1 MTPVMPPE
9 GQPARAKTAAPWPR
23 PSRRVVRLA
32 RIVALAVIIGVGIS
46 ELYFAVTGWT
56 QTDAGAY
63 WNAAL
68 RLRAGLP
75 LYPVV
80 GDVEASDVYRYAPW
94 FAWLTVP
101 FTYLPVQVAGAIW
114 SAILLG
120 ASWFAI
126 LPLVR
131 RAAWTQVAF
140 FFPILV
146 GISAYGNVHA
156 LLIAVLVWTIRTPSG
171 PLWIGVAASLKVVP
185 ILYALTYIG
194 RGEWLRAVAAGLVA
208 GLLWA
213 PALLL
218 NLSGY
223 VTEQGQAGL
232 FGSTVAYVAVAA
244 LTVVAALALAR
255 SRFGWLAS
263 AASVVLVAPRF
274 FIYDLTYFLVGAD
287 GGARDRTNGSGPRD
301 RRRG

>member
-1 MTPVMPPE
+1 V
-9 GQPARAKTAAPWPR
+9 ADAATAARWPR
-23 PSRRVVRLA
+23 PPRRVVRLA

-46 ELYFAVTGWT
+46 ELYFAITGWK
-56 QTDAGAY
+56 QSDAGAY

-68 RLRAGLP
+68 RLRAGQP

-80 GDVEASDVYRYAPW
+80 SSVEASDVYRYAPW

-114 SAILLG
+114 SVILVG
-120 ASWFAI
+120 ASCFAI
-126 LPLVR
+126 LPLLR

-146 GISAYGNVHA
+146 GISAYGNVQA
-156 LLIAVLVWTIRTPSG
+156 LLIAVLVWMIRKPSG
-171 PLWIGVAASLKVVP
+171 PLWIGVAASLKIVP
-185 ILYALTYIG
+185 LLYLLTYIG
-194 RGEWLRAVAAGLVA
+194 RGEWLRAVAALFVA
-208 GLLWA
+208 ALLWA

-218 NLSGY
+218 DMSGY
-223 VTEQGQAGL
+223 VTEKGQAGL
-232 FGSTVAYVAVAA
+232 FGSTVAYVAAA
-244 LTVVAALALAR
+244 MLTLVAALALAR

-274 FIYDLTYFLVGAD
+274 FIYDVTYFLVGAD
-287 GGARDRTNGSGPRD
+287 GGAGTNGSGPAEPA
-301 RRRG
+301 RR